1 MLLRHLLQ
9 YLLNPRFVSRPEN
22 ITGIAERYGLNGEEV
37 LENISVAR
45 VYTTEHMIEL
55 LKKAAGLMITDSYA
69 LIIID
74 SIMALFRTEFSGRG
88 ELSERQQVLGKF
100 LGRLMKVA
108 EQFNVAVFMTNQ
120 GIFLNLLKIV

>member
-1 MLLRHLLQ
+1 M
-9 YLLNPRFVSRPEN
+9 
-22 ITGIAERYGLNGEEV
+22 NGEEV

-120 GIFLNLLKIV
+120 GKNNQYKNTF